1 MRTIIIIALIMVFGV
16 PAHAEWTHDDTRY
29 QAAFIAAAVADWGQ
43 TLCIANNPDRFYET
57 NFLLGRHPSSDR
69 VNIYFPAAIVLHTVV
84 AVALPPKYRRAWQLV
99 WIGIETSMVLN
110 NASIGIKLD
119 F

>member
-1 MRTIIIIALIMVFGV
+1 MRKAILIILLLPSV
-16 PAHAEWTHDDTRY
+16 AHANWTADDTRY
-29 QAAFIAAAVADWGQ
+29 QAAFIAAGLADWGQ

-57 NFLLGRHPSSDR
+57 NVLLGRHPSRDK
-69 VNIYFPAAIVLHTVV
+69 VNTYFPVAIALHTAV

-99 WIGIETSMVLN
+99 WIVVETSMVVN

>member
-1 MRTIIIIALIMVFGV
+1 MRKAILIILLIPAM
-16 PAHAEWTHDDTRY
+16 AHAEWTQEDTHY
-29 QAAFIAAAVADWGQ
+29 QAAFVAAALADWGQ

-57 NFLLGRHPSSDR
+57 NFLLGRHPSSQK
-69 VNIYFPAAIVLHTVV
+69 VNTYFPVAIALHTAV
-84 AVALPPKYRRAWQLV
+84 AVALPPKYRRTWQLV
-99 WIGIETSMVLN
+99 WIGIESSMVLN